1 MKDKSSKNRQK
12 THKNSNSNAGQN
24 NAKVNQSNKNET
36 VNVTV
41 KSGKQQQ
48 QQNNSIITATATSAS
63 TKPESTNA
71 TNCDSGECFVS
82 SQNGNVVAPATE
94 TIQDCTSTAPSSDET
109 DRSTMVDSNCNT
121 IRIDSKPNRDKS
133 DVDSTS
139 NIVTTTVP
147 LQPTPNQA
155 ESNTHSN
162 ISTSTQNRN
171 AQSNEMPTARIQSN
185 FRDQIMEQ
193 MKNASIDVTDSSS
206 SSSKPLPLPSLQKQ
220 QSLTYSDGQWSPIN
234 SDGKKFYN
242 RDQLIM
248 LRNQPASQSEPS
260 FPGRLSA
267 IVKTN
272 NNHSNMSTGGGND
285 LMPKFA
291 GQNNFNKS
299 GPHHRHNNNNNY
311 GKRPSQNAQNN
322 GNANKGSKEMIFM
335 KISVREEVKLNETEN
350 RWVPPSLRNGENAT
364 TENATE
370 SDTLNSNE
378 LLFKRVRGVLNKLTP
393 ERFDTL
399 FEEINS
405 FNIGTTERLH
415 GVISLVFEKA
425 IDEPH
430 FSVAYARLC
439 SKLSESLAASEGDN
453 KPLFKKTL
461 ITKCQNEF
469 EKHVVNEQI
478 IADKLAPF
486 LAKVNETDD
495 PDKKLE
501 HKLNLEEEERNL
513 RRRSV
518 GTVRFIGELYKI
530 GMLTSKIMIG
540 CIRTLIDKDSEDK
553 LECSCKLLTTIGAK
567 LEESVQSIHEL
578 KVELNESF
586 KLMQSIVDRRIA
598 NVKISSRVRFMLQD
612 VLDLRKRRW
621 VPRST
626 DAGNPKTMGQI
637 QKEAEAE
644 QQNNFLLNYNTRG
657 RNDNRSNGSGGGGG
671 YQKSNRQSSEEGW
684 LPSTKSRSTTL
695 FDTSKFKNNK
705 TSIDDS
711 TVFGSAAL
719 FKWGQNSNNNN
730 ASNNNPTSSA
740 AAPPLANSFAALDS
754 ARGLGGSM
762 DNPPRNNRNSRDN
775 YHSKGS
781 MERYQHSDRRNSRSG
796 SQHRS
801 RENSL
806 ARNFAQQRSN
816 IPPFSRSSQSMNA
829 ISTSQQSMPIVRSDP
844 AAAVVNPNPIE
855 PNIAEVEKIQK
866 LVREMLEN
874 HHIGE
879 VSVANCHEDVDKI
892 RNEHRWIVVREL
904 LNVAVEVQRLKTDD
918 RIFAGKALNQW
929 FKMKL
934 VTRSDILTGMKSFLE
949 PVEDISLDI
958 PHIWLYIAEII
969 APVIENENL
978 KLIQLRTLC
987 PDHVHRILEELLP
1000 YQEATYGPTYVKTL
1014 LKSNDIA
1021 NLVTKTEQISD
1032 KLRNFVAKIL
1042 NLPAES
1048 DVINKPSSSEVG
1060 RGNAGNEQV
1069 NLDDLQ
1075 RHIKKLLRD
1084 NVKLDVI
1091 YDYISANVTEIDNN
1105 FIRALTTAVVDSSL
1119 DNRYKLND
1127 KHFLL
1132 RIPLLERYIDGNNQ
1146 LQVQCLFAIQILIH
1160 RLEHPQG
1167 LMQSIFSTLVTEKII
1182 SAESI
1187 MDWKNRND
1195 VMEGKGVAV
1204 TYLRNFFELLENSDG
1219 SSEDEEN

>member
-12 THKNSNSNAGQN
+12 SQKNSNSNASQT
-24 NAKVNQSNKNET
+24 NAKVNQSNKN
-36 VNVTV
+36 VNEPATTV

-48 QQNNSIITATATSAS
+48 QQQNNSIITTTNAS
-63 TKPESTNA
+63 TKPETINA
-71 TNCDSGECFVS
+71 TNCDSGECFGS
-82 SQNGNVVAPATE
+82 SQNGNVIASTE
-94 TIQDCTSTAPSSDET
+94 TMQDCTLTAPSSDET
-109 DRSTMVDSNCNT
+109 DRSTTVDSNCNT

-139 NIVTTTVP
+139 NIVTTEP
-147 LQPTPNQA
+147 PSQA
-155 ESNTHSN
+155 EPVDNSN

-171 AQSNEMPTARIQSN
+171 AQSNEMPTARSN
-185 FRDQIMEQ
+185 FRNQIMEQ
-193 MKNASIDVTDSSS
+193 MKNASVDVPD
-206 SSSKPLPLPSLQKQ
+206 SSSKPITVQKQ
-220 QSLTYSDGQWSPIN
+220 PSLTYSDGQWSPAN

-248 LRNQPASQSEPS
+248 LRNQPASLSEPN
-260 FPGRLSA
+260 FPGGLSA

-291 GQNNFNKS
+291 GQTNFSKS
-299 GPHHRHNNNNNY
+299 GSHQRHNY
-311 GKRPSQNAQNN
+311 SKRSSQTSMQQNAQNN
-322 GNANKGSKEMIFM
+322 GNANKGSKSDMIYM
-335 KISVREEVKLNETEN
+335 KISVREEVKLNEAEHA
-350 RWVPPSLRNGENAT
+350 WLPSFRRA
-364 TENATE
+364 E
-370 SDTLNSNE
+370 SEAEPTDGSEKLSSNE

-399 FEEINS
+399 FEEISS
-405 FNIGTTERLH
+405 FNIETSERLH

-439 SKLSESLAASEGDN
+439 SKLSESLAASESDS

-478 IADKLAPF
+478 LADKLAPF

-501 HKLNLEEEERNL
+501 HSENLKEEERKL
-513 RRRSV
+513 RLRSV

-553 LECSCKLLTTIGAK
+553 LECSCKLLATIGAK
-567 LEESVQSIHEL
+567 LEDAVQRVQEL
-578 KVELNESF
+578 KVELNEAF
-586 KLMQSIVDRRIA
+586 KLMQSIVDRKIPNIR
-598 NVKISSRVRFMLQD
+598 ISSRVRFMLQD

-644 QQNNFLLNYNTRG
+644 QQNIILLNYNTRRDDRG
-657 RNDNRSNGSGGGGG
+657 RNDNRSNGG
-671 YQKSNRQSSEEGW
+671 YQKSNRQSNEDGW
-684 LPSTKSRSTTL
+684 LPGAKSRSTTL

-719 FKWGQNSNNNN
+719 FKWGQNANNN
-730 ASNNNPTSSA
+730 ATPSA

-754 ARGLGGSM
+754 ARGLSNSIE
-762 DNPPRNNRNSRDN
+762 NPPRSNRNGRDN

-806 ARNFAQQRSN
+806 ARNFPQRSN

-829 ISTSQQSMPIVRSDP
+829 ISTSQQSLPITRADP
-844 AAAVVNPNPIE
+844 TATVNLNPVE
-855 PNIAEVEKIQK
+855 PSSADVEKMQK
-866 LVREMLEN
+866 LVRELLEN

-879 VSVANCHEDVDKI
+879 VSLANCHVDVDKT
-892 RNEHRWIVVREL
+892 RMEHRWVVVREL
-904 LNVAVEVQRLKTDD
+904 LNVAVEVQRLKTID
-918 RIFAGKALNQW
+918 RIFAGKSLNQW
-929 FKMKL
+929 IKMKL
-934 VTRSDILTGMKSFLE
+934 ITRSDILTGMKSFLE

-978 KLIQLRTLC
+978 KLIQLKTLC

-1000 YQEATYGPTYVKTL
+1000 YQQATYGPTYVNNL
-1014 LKSNDIA
+1014 LKSNEL
-1021 NLVTKTEQISD
+1021 NTLVTKPEQISD
-1032 KLRNFVAKIL
+1032 KLKNFVATIAT
-1042 NLPAES
+1042 LPAES
-1048 DVINKPSSSEVG
+1048 AVINNQKSGLGKASSETI
-1060 RGNAGNEQV
+1060 NM
-1069 NLDDLQ
+1069 DDIQ
-1075 RHIKKLLRD
+1075 RHIKKLLLD

-1119 DNRYKLND
+1119 DNRFKMND
-1127 KHFLL
+1127 KQFLQ

-1146 LQVQCLFAIQILIH
+1146 LQLQALIAIQILIH

-1167 LMQSIFSTLVTEKII
+1167 LMQSIFSNLVTEKII
-1182 SAESI
+1182 STDSI
-1187 MDWKNRND
+1187 MNWKNRTD
-1195 VMEGKGVAV
+1195 VMDGKGVAV
-1204 TYLRNFFELLENSDG
+1204 TSLRNFFELLENSDG
-1219 SSEDEEN
+1219 SSEDEDN